1 MVRLAL
7 PLFFKFI
14 VTHSITN
21 NNLIWRE
28 SSDRRLRNTYIL
40 LIAFDKT
47 RSVKTDKRGL
57 KRRSLQIPIRGDRK
71 HEKNDFLANG
81 ELFFLDLLSHRRP
94 RLFFHITI
102 HGFNQKMVV
111 IGHQT
116 ITMTDPV
123 KSYDY
128 IIKYLKKILPILIVM
143 INRLTR
149 IPAGSYMVN
158 CTKVFNP

>member
-94 RLFFHITI
+94 IS
-102 HGFNQKMVV
+102 VP
-111 IGHQT
+111 HQT
-116 ITMTDPV
+116 IPQDFQKHIFQDKPAVTCQEQSSGMRQV
-123 KSYDY
+123 LLFR
-128 IIKYLKKILPILIVM
+128 LKV
-143 INRLTR
+143 R
-149 IPAGSYMVN
+149 S
-158 CTKVFNP
+158 